1 MSGTPKADSRPLSPH
16 LQVWRFH
23 ATMAS
28 SITHRFTGMG
38 LYAGTLLIA
47 VWLIALANGPKA
59 YAKVEAI
66 AFSIPGQII
75 LFLWAVAVLFHLFN
89 GIRHLFWDGPAIGFS
104 PKLASQISVFIY
116 VFAVVGAAALM
127 YAASMA

>member
-1 MSGTPKADSRPLSPH
+1 MSGIPKADSRPLSPH
-16 LQVWRFH
+16 LQVWRYH

-28 SITHRFTGMG
+28 SITHRITGMG

-47 VWLIALANGPKA
+47 AWLIALANGPEA

-66 AFSIPGQII
+66 AYSIPGQII
-75 LFLWAVAVLFHLFN
+75 LFLWAVAVLFHLAN
-89 GIRHLFWDGPAIGFS
+89 GVRHMLWEGPGIGFT
-104 PKLASQISVFIY
+104 PKVASQVSIFIY
-116 VFAVVGAAALM
+116 AFSVIGAAALM